1 MQKCERLFQELAY
14 ARDTSSVIDL
24 RLLTKISF
32 APVTMPTSFFALE
45 KIPLNFRARLLVT
58 GARRVMKRKS
68 GLSANAQAFMHISST
83 LKSHVPLLNI
93 EKSTKKNLF
102 SICLNLLFR

>member
-45 KIPLNFRARLLVT
+45 KIPLNFRARL
-58 GARRVMKRKS
+58 
-68 GLSANAQAFMHISST
+68 
-83 LKSHVPLLNI
+83 
-93 EKSTKKNLF
+93 
-102 SICLNLLFR
+102 